1 MTPATRFRP
10 STGARAALRWRW
22 CCPGAGPALAEENSA
37 SKILKAMTD
46 HLMAQASLSVKY
58 DSDVEVVTPSL
69 QKIQFSASGDVALT
83 RPDKFR
89 VSRTGG
95 YADVE
100 IVSDGSSVTVH
111 DRDARKFAQVQVQ
124 EGGGFDKLVDRL
136 RSDLAVEIPGADLL
150 LSNAFEELTSGV
162 LEGRVIGMGV
172 VDGVECDHLAF
183 RNLDTDWQIWIETG
197 ERPLPR
203 KYVITSKTM
212 ATAPQYTLRLRDW
225 KAGIAIASDVFSF
238 TPPSGTSR
246 VERASLS
253 NVDEIPAAATEE
265 EFRNARR

>member
-1 MTPATRFRP
+1 MAPTTRFRA
-10 STGARAALRWRW
+10 STSACAFAMAMALSS
-22 CCPGAGPALAEENSA
+22 APAFAEENSA
-37 SKILKAMTD
+37 SKILKGMTD

-69 QKIQFSASGDVALT
+69 QKIQFTASGEVALT

-89 VSRTGG
+89 ASRTGG

-100 IVSDGSSVTVH
+100 IVSDGSAVTVH

-124 EGGGFDKLVDRL
+124 SGGFDKLVDKL

-162 LEGRVIGMGV
+162 LEGRVIGKGV

-183 RNLDTDWQIWIETG
+183 RNLDTDWQIWIEPG

-203 KYVITSKTM
+203 KYVITSKTL
-212 ATAPQYTLRLRDW
+212 ATGPQYTLRLRDW
-225 KAGIAIASDVFSF
+225 KAGIAIASQVFDF
-238 TPPSGTSR
+238 TPPSGSSR

-253 NVDEIPAAATEE
+253 NIDEIPAASTDE
-265 EFRNARR
+265 EFINARR